1 MRKYILAI
9 ALLCAYVV
17 NAADLKW
24 ALQTQNGA
32 TVMMSQVGYILYTD
46 GSSTMSIV
54 KSDNSVIEDVT
65 KVNFAKVDGTGIAQ
79 TVADKGIVVLSRVVD
94 NSLTVTGCPEGHP
107 VCVISAS
114 GAVEVKTLSSGD
126 HTTIDVSRLA
136 SGVYML
142 RVGKNTVKFIKK

>member
-1 MRKYILAI
+1 MRNILMGI
-9 ALLCAYVV
+9 SLLCATAA

-24 ALQTQNGA
+24 AMTTQDGQSVFMN
-32 TVMMSQVGYILYTD
+32 QVGYILYTD

-54 KSDNSVIEDVT
+54 KSYNSVIEDVT
-65 KVNFAKVDGTGIAQ
+65 KVNFAKVDGTCIAQ

-94 NSLTVTGCPEGHP
+94 NSLTVTGCPEGQP

>member
-1 MRKYILAI
+1 MRNILMGLS
-9 ALLCAYVV
+9 LLGATAA

-24 ALQTQNGA
+24 AMTTQDGQSVFMN
-32 TVMMSQVGYILYTD
+32 QVGYILYTD

-94 NSLTVTGCPEGHP
+94 NSLTVTGCPEGQP

>member
-46 GSSTMSIV
+46 GS
-54 KSDNSVIEDVT
+54 
-65 KVNFAKVDGTGIAQ
+65 
-79 TVADKGIVVLSRVVD
+79 
-94 NSLTVTGCPEGHP
+94 
-107 VCVISAS
+107 
-114 GAVEVKTLSSGD
+114 
-126 HTTIDVSRLA
+126 
-136 SGVYML
+136 
-142 RVGKNTVKFIKK
+142 

>member
-1 MRKYILAI
+1 MRNILMGI
-9 ALLCAYVV
+9 SLLCATAA

-24 ALQTQNGA
+24 AMTTQDGQSVFMN
-32 TVMMSQVGYILYTD
+32 QVGYILYTD

-94 NSLTVTGCPEGHP
+94 NSLTVTGCPEGQP